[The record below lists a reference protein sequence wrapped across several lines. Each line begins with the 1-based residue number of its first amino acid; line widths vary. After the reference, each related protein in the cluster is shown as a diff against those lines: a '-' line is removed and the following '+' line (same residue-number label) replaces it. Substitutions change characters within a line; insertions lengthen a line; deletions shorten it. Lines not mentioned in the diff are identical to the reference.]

1 VDGPEKPALGGDAAE
16 LAALRARVALL
27 EAQLGR
33 RREGTVERE
42 EFLRRAFEDAPIGMA
57 LVGLDER
64 IREANASLCAM
75 LGYTHAELLEKTVPE
90 ITHPDDRLVEAQPK
104 GDMKAGESLSF
115 VVEKR
120 YVRADGST
128 LLGRLSV
135 TALHDE
141 QMRPIWFLG
150 QLEDVTRERAAEQ
163 ARFTREQQFRAL
175 FDHAFDAY
183 VLVAAEGRVQG
194 LNGPARLLF
203 PGLAQG
209 DAVPGAIAAAV
220 AQLLDPRAV
229 ELPPVAELRIETPR
243 GVVEAEG
250 RFARIPLS
258 EGRGGMVALRDVTA
272 RRRAERSLETALA
285 DVSRTLS
292 EREILLKE
300 VHHRVKNNLQII
312 SSLLAMQADRA
323 DEVTQSALRE
333 SVMRVR
339 SMGLIHQLLYSSD
352 NFASV
357 DLARYAS
364 DLAAQVRSTLD
375 RDARIAVESSPVRVP
390 LETAIPVG
398 LVLNELLTNAL
409 KHGRSADGVC
419 RVTVR
424 VHETP
429 GHVVLEVQD
438 AGPGLPPD
446 FEARRR
452 SSLGQRVMRGL
463 TDQLGGQLSH
473 RSEGGAHFVL
483 RVPPSRGG

>member
-1 VDGPEKPALGGDAAE
+1 VDGPEKVPPGGVEAE
-16 LAALRARVALL
+16 LGALRARVALL
-27 EAQLGR
+27 ESQLGR
-33 RREGTVERE
+33 RREGPIERE

-75 LGYTHAELLEKTVPE
+75 LGYSRDELLAKTVPE
-90 ITHPDDRLVEAQPK
+90 ITHPDDRAVEAQPK
-104 GDMKAGESLSF
+104 GEMKAGQSLSF

-141 QMRPIWFLG
+141 HLRPVWFLG

-175 FDHAFDAY
+175 FDHAPDAY
-183 VLVAAEGRVQG
+183 VLVGADGRVQG

-203 PGLAQG
+203 PDLSFA
-209 DAVPGAIAAAV
+209 DAVPEAIAAAV
-220 AQLLDPRAV
+220 AQLLDARAV
-229 ELPPVAELRIETPR
+229 ELPKVAELAIETPR
-243 GVVEAEG
+243 GVVETEG

-258 EGRGGMVALRDVTA
+258 EGRGAMVALRDVTA
-272 RRRAERSLETALA
+272 RRQAERALEAALA

-312 SSLLAMQADRA
+312 SSLLAMQADGTDA
-323 DEVTQSALRE
+323 ATQSALRE
-333 SVMRVR
+333 SVLRVR
-339 SMGLIHQLLYSSD
+339 SMGLIHQLLYGSD

-357 DLARYAS
+357 DLARYAA
-364 DLAAQVRSTLD
+364 DLSSQVRATLD
-375 RDARIAVESSPVRVP
+375 RDARVQVTAEPVRVP

-419 RVTVR
+419 RIEVR
-424 VHETP
+424 VRDSASDL
-429 GHVVLEVQD
+429 VLEVSD
-438 AGPGLPPD
+438 EGPGLPPD

-452 SSLGQRVMRGL
+452 SSLGQRVMRAL
-463 TDQLGGQLSH
+463 TGQLGGQLTH
-473 RSEGGAHFVL
+473 RSEHGAHFVL
-483 RVPPSRGG
+483 RVPKARS